1 MPCENCG
8 VQFSVFRRKRACSEC
23 ERLYCAACLRRSG
36 GMCAPCRAI
45 STRPLA
51 RNNIAHLKVR
61 DLQCFLQRQNVST
74 RGCVEK
80 EELVSLCVH
89 HVNSTAYRR
98 RGPHPEGSPFSS
110 FKGFTNNINDFISSA
125 LDLRNQ
131 PSSQQPTVPNTHAHA
146 PPGSAGGGG
155 AWTAR
160 RERFTTRPGGE
171 PDIRVPVPAS
181 ESPSESEAS
190 ARVDTADCFE
200 IEDIDDAGWEFVTRP
215 AEPLPNDSEV
225 LMTANEERAEAPA
238 GPASLRR
245 AASELQLRQN
255 DGAHSPDAASLQ
267 DEPLLDDTPAT
278 PKKVDLESFRSAQEL
293 ELLNVKQLKELLTR
307 NRVEYRGCLERAE
320 LLERAT
326 RLWRDH
332 AQYRDE
338 VDNLPLE
345 ECCKICMAA
354 PLECVLLECGHIAA
368 CTACSKQLAECPIC
382 RQYVVRAVRF
392 FRS

>member
-160 RERFTTRPGGE
+160 RERFTTRP
-171 PDIRVPVPAS
+171 
-181 ESPSESEAS
+181 
-190 ARVDTADCFE
+190 
-200 IEDIDDAGWEFVTRP
+200 
-215 AEPLPNDSEV
+215 DSEV

>member
-131 PSSQQPTVPNTHAHA
+131 PSSQQPTVPNSTCVNAAHAHA

-215 AEPLPNDSEV
+215 AEPLPN
-225 LMTANEERAEAPA
+225 
-238 GPASLRR
+238 
-245 AASELQLRQN
+245 
-255 DGAHSPDAASLQ
+255 
-267 DEPLLDDTPAT
+267 AT